1 MEGDSQMCRN
11 CKRSVASAHL
21 ALHEAHCLL
30 FLVLCPECKEAVPQ
44 EKMDEH
50 CRGGHQQVGCAM
62 CQQSLPKHSLEVH
75 EATECQ
81 ERPVECKFCEL
92 AVRLSKV
99 ELHEHHCGQQTKLCP
114 GCGQLFMLHV
124 LAKHRDVCRGEQA
137 RLQEGQRIPAPESNI
152 CCDYCNQMIPGN
164 KYIDHLLQ
172 DRCRPVSESVKY
184 SPVGKPEI
192 PPSFLPSQ
200 AAQDQT
206 FTAEKGVRPKTKKI
220 CRFPLL
226 SEKSTRQAPRG
237 TNKTTDLPLKSD
249 HKLRVSA
256 PVEDETAYDILR
268 RCSQCGILLPLP
280 TLSQHQEKCLW
291 LASSKGKQVR
301 SSS

>member
-50 CRGGHQQVGCAM
+50 CRGGHQQ
-62 CQQSLPKHSLEVH
+62 
-75 EATECQ
+75 ATECQ

-164 KYIDHLLQ
+164 KYIDHL
-172 DRCRPVSESVKY
+172 VS
-184 SPVGKPEI
+184 
-192 PPSFLPSQ
+192 
-200 AAQDQT
+200 
-206 FTAEKGVRPKTKKI
+206 R
-220 CRFPLL
+220 
-226 SEKSTRQAPRG
+226 
-237 TNKTTDLPLKSD
+237 N
-249 HKLRVSA
+249 
-256 PVEDETAYDILR
+256 
-268 RCSQCGILLPLP
+268 
-280 TLSQHQEKCLW
+280 
-291 LASSKGKQVR
+291 
-301 SSS
+301 